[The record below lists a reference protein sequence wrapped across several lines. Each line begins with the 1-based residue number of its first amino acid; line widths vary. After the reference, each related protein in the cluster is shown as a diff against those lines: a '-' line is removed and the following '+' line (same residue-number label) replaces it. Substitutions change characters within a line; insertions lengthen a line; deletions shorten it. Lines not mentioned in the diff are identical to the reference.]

1 MFEYAFLNS
10 AFLLDQVTHLSV
22 GDQFERSDA
31 AVELGVLVS
40 RLLQDDV
47 GQLLVLDLSVFLDFL
62 VDEFK
67 VDNAILDA
75 VLEKNF
81 FLLWIGRQLT

>member
-1 MFEYAFLNS
+1 M
-10 AFLLDQVTHLSV
+10 DRSV
-22 GDQFERSDA
+22 GDQFDRSDA
-31 AVELGVLVS
+31 AVDLGVLVS

-81 FLLWIGRQLT
+81 FLLWIGRQFT